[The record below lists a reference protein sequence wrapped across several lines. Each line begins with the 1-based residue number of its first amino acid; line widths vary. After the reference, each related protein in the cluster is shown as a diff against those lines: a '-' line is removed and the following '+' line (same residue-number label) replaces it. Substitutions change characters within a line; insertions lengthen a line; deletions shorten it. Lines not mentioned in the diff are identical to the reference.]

1 MYALLVRSV
10 QQAQVPLLEISAQ
23 LDPILQKLSPL
34 IYVIAFHAIL
44 EKSAITQM
52 VRLPLL
58 VIVQQV
64 SSVNLVLQ
72 NLYHYLAH
80 PSHQ

>member
-23 LDPILQKLSPL
+23 LDSILQKLSPL

-52 VRLPLL
+52 VRLPPLL

-72 NLYHYLAH
+72 N
-80 PSHQ
+80 